1 MNVCN
6 NTIVVLQIVVFCGS
20 VQDRISYIDNFLS
33 NSRTILPYL
42 ELITRG
48 SLHDIRLFIS
58 VISMCTAAGPTD
70 TSTVRENIFQPSTLD
85 SIARMVYKL
94 IIENPH

>member
-1 MNVCN
+1 MNVCK
-6 NTIVVLQIVVFCGS
+6 NTVVVLQIVAWGS
-20 VQDRISYIDNFLS
+20 FQNRISYKDNFLS
-33 NSRTILPYL
+33 NSRTNLPYL